1 MIIKHYEVKDL
12 NKNKLAW
19 YGFERVGCPEQVRLI
34 TKREEKLAHDRG
46 MYSERDCEVDCFL
59 SVLSEIK
66 KDNVTMMDLGTGW
79 GEWALALGGV
89 IANKLIP
96 TDIKTYWTLAVE
108 SDQEFY
114 WLAEKNLCTN
124 KISGMVLNRAIGK
137 SNGYARINVGSI
149 SEKFCGG
156 SLTFDGYFSNSKV
169 KSRILGMYSMLKGDV
184 KNVAMVSID
193 YLMSDY
199 FDNHAD
205 LLVMDI
211 QGAEILALEGAK
223 KSLDKIDYMMIGT
236 HGRSVHDKT
245 KGILQEKFEF
255 AVDAKPGSVTKINEN
270 YSVICQKGQDGI
282 LLCKR
287 KNI

>member
-19 YGFERVGCPEQVRLI
+19 YGFERIGCPEQVRLI
-34 TKREEKLAHDRG
+34 TKREEKLAHDKG

-96 TDIKTYWTLAVE
+96 LDIKTYWTLAVE
-108 SDQEFY
+108 SDPQFFK
-114 WLAEKNLCTN
+114 LAEENFAAN
-124 KISGMVLNRAIGK
+124 KISGMVLNRAIGQG
-137 SNGYARINVGSI
+137 NGYTRINVGSI
-149 SEKFCGG
+149 SEKFCGS
-156 SLTFDGYFSNSKV
+156 SLTYGGYFSNSKA
-169 KSRILGMYSMLKGDV
+169 KSFVLGTYSLLSGNV

-193 YLMSDY
+193 YLMDDY
-199 FDNHAD
+199 FNDYVD

-211 QGAEILALEGAK
+211 QGAELLALEGAE

-236 HGRSVHDKT
+236 HGRSVHEKT
-245 KGILQEKFEF
+245 KAMLQGKFEF
-255 AVDAKPGSVTKINEN
+255 VVDAKPGSVTKINKN

-282 LLCKR
+282 LLCRQKS
-287 KNI
+287 I